1 MEQLEAK
8 TEDDSVADPDFL
20 GGIDLGEGINIKGG
34 ALLFG
39 SFLGLV
45 LGLLLLPVYRTW
57 NEEFQ
62 WAIFIAFIGTSLI
75 GVFLMIKWE
84 KLDMGWTL
92 FFAGCIGAVAL
103 ATIVFPFI
111 SGTL

>member
-1 MEQLEAK
+1 MEQIEVK
-8 TEDDSVADPDFL
+8 TEDDNLVDPDSL
-20 GGIDLGEGINIKGG
+20 EGIDLSEGINIKGG
-34 ALLFG
+34 ALLIG

-62 WAIFIAFIGTSLI
+62 WAVFGAFNAALFVGVVLI
-75 GVFLMIKWE
+75 IKWE
-84 KLDMGWTL
+84 KLDAGWML

-103 ATIVFPFI
+103 ATIVFPYV
-111 SGTL
+111 SGTI